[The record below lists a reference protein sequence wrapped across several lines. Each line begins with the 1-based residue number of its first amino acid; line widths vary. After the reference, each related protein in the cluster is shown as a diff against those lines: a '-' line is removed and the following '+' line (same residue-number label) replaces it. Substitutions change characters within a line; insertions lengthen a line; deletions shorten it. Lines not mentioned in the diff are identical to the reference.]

1 MLNLLFL
8 LALETL
14 QLQVRFYILL
24 LSKVKNKLL
33 CTFTAIILSACSVA
47 LEELSCELPEIDC
60 YRYDYSSINNFKTSL
75 IQHSSK
81 WNKKVPIDVLSHIV
95 EDKKLSIISLRD
107 AEKLILTNPND
118 IFVLGKYIEKRRK
131 PREWLFVAE
140 QAFLRSWNNSNR

>member
-1 MLNLLFL
+1 MK
-8 LALETL
+8 
-14 QLQVRFYILL
+14 VSFYILL
-24 LSKVKNKLL
+24 ISKVKNKLL
-33 CTFTAIILSACSVA
+33 FTFTAIILSACSVA
-47 LEELSCELPEIDC
+47 HKELSCELPEIDC